1 MIKKFESFSDDFKED
16 LKEYLSDV
24 IDLYD
29 TKITIWTKE
38 EYLESEEVK
47 SGRINGNQSRLVEQ
61 ANYVVKT
68 NIKPNPD
75 IKREFS
81 IANINKPTE
90 YSLEGAIKSSKHNFD
105 LLSSIKNG
113 LEGLGVSYKFYIKD
127 TYQCY
132 FFIE

>member
-24 IDLYD
+24 LDVYD
-29 TKITIWTKE
+29 TEITICTKE

-47 SGRINGNQSRLVEQ
+47 RGKIDSNQYHFLEQ

-68 NIKPNPD
+68 NIKSNPNV
-75 IKREFS
+75 KRF
-81 IANINKPTE
+81 NPE
-90 YSLEGAIKSSKHNFD
+90 YSLEGAIKAAKHNYD

-113 LEGLGVSYKFYIKD
+113 LDVLGVSYKFYIKD

-132 FFIE
+132 FFINHNNQ